1 MLGDISFLSIVQYS
15 IFFLAHMYKIPYTL
29 QRSYPLEWNTEQP
42 NMQEENE
49 RDSFSDSVNIIDT
62 GAVSEAF
69 QPAWK
74 ITPGNAGRTAREAR
88 SA

>member
-1 MLGDISFLSIVQYS
+1 M
-15 IFFLAHMYKIPYTL
+15 
-29 QRSYPLEWNTEQP
+29 EWNTEQP